1 MKTRQLTL
9 DALLA
14 AMCTVLGYF
23 HLDFQV
29 IEVGLESLPVI
40 LGAALFGP
48 IDGMCIGFIGTLLSQ
63 LLRYG
68 ISVTTALWILP
79 YVVCGLVVGLW
90 ARWNGFDLS
99 KPRAIGGAVVGELSI
114 TLLNTLA
121 LWVDSTIFGYNAALW
136 VMIIPRLAVSV
147 LKAVLIGM
155 LLPELLFKLRKYA
168 GVPATIEDSPRH
180 RWLVRR
186 LEKGGAQA

>member
-29 IEVGLESLPVI
+29 IEIGLESLPVI

-48 IDGMCIGFIGTLLSQ
+48 LDGLCIGFIGTLLSQ

-68 ISVTTALWILP
+68 VSVTTLLWILP
-79 YVVCGLVVGLW
+79 YAAAGLLVGFW
-90 ARWNGFDLS
+90 ARWNGFHLT
-99 KPRAIGGAVVGELSI
+99 KERAIVGAVVGELVI

-121 LWVDSTIFGYNAALW
+121 LWVDSTVFGYNAALW
-136 VMIIPRLAVSV
+136 VMIIPRLAVAV
-147 LKAVLIGM
+147 LKAVLIGL

-168 GVPATIEDSPRH
+168 GVPGEIEDSPRR
-180 RWLVRR
+180 RWLNRH
-186 LEKGGAQA
+186 LQEEA